1 MIFLSKSVRNR
12 YAGMVKQLLYVL
24 DENNIDVITLNG
36 TIYKI
41 NANKI
46 IRVANKLCI
55 TQILLHDQIVI
66 DNRKLSQQDVKW
78 SWNETRETH
87 NE

>member
-66 DNRKLSQQDVKW
+66 DNRKLSQQDVK
-78 SWNETRETH
+78 
-87 NE
+87 